1 MDWMDYIAQNPDRKI
16 AYMPF
21 FMYKHNFHRW
31 PFITNCVQG
40 SENVCKLGLVINR
53 SAAKKQKDKISKAL
67 KSGPEPVQSALDIT
81 DSSDEEQ

>member
-1 MDWMDYIAQNPDRKI
+1 MLCVMLHVNLVRTHPD
-16 AYMPF
+16 
-21 FMYKHNFHRW
+21 MYKHNFHRW

-67 KSGPEPVQSALDIT
+67 KSGPEPVQSALDMT